1 MISPKFEHYTCMVNV
16 LGLAGHLHEVENML
30 KMMLNKYSMLGTCRI
45 SNNVEMGERVGKQVL
60 ELELGNAM
68 GYVLVLNI
76 CASIGNIHLFKNI
89 ELQRKERGQ
98 FTFTLD

>member
-1 MISPKFEHYTCMVNV
+1 MF
-16 LGLAGHLHEVENML
+16 
-30 KMMLNKYSMLGTCRI
+30 GTCRI
-45 SNNVEMGERVGKQVL
+45 SDNVEMGERVGKQVL
-60 ELELGNAM
+60 ELEPRNAI

-98 FTFTLD
+98 FTLHLINWPFEKTCVNSRTTFEVLSLFSMHCWEQWECYGR